1 MAHVSNAAIASP
13 LRHLPPVT
21 VMGKPSGRLALKTSP
36 KRSALMSRVR
46 QAGTAPEIVVRGLIN
61 ELGSPFSTNGR
72 ELPGSPDL
80 YDSERKL
87 AVFVHGCFWHRHK
100 RCVACTW
107 PKSNRRFWESKFEK
121 NVARD
126 IRNARALRHLGFRVL
141 TVWECQVKTPTKL
154 ARLKRRL
161 EDFFKN
167 ED

>member
-1 MAHVSNAAIASP
+1 
-13 LRHLPPVT
+13 
-21 VMGKPSGRLALKTSP
+21 
-36 KRSALMSRVR
+36 MSRVR
-46 QAGTAPEIVVRGLIN
+46 QAGTAPEIVVRGLVS

-80 YDSERKL
+80 YDGERKM

-100 RCVACTW
+100 RCVACTS

-126 IRNARALRHLGFRVL
+126 VRNARALRRLGFRVL

-154 ARLKRRL
+154 TRLKRRL
-161 EDFFKN
+161 ETFFKN